1 VTTILLVLVL
11 SYLLGSLPT
20 SIVVGRVAAG
30 LDIREHGSGNAGAT
44 NVYRV
49 LGLGPAVLTGVV
61 DVAKGSLAVLVIS
74 GIHVGTQP
82 QLSADILKIV
92 AGGAAVAGH
101 IWTVFAGFRGGKGMA
116 TAIGALLFIAPAAL
130 GAALGVWLILLFTV
144 RIMSI
149 ASLSAA
155 IILPLATWIWE
166 TGPDGSTSTELLW
179 FSIVLSLLIF
189 FTHRANIGR
198 ILRGEE
204 KRLGRNPDNGDSG
217 NNEESG
223 ENVGSKQA

>member
-1 VTTILLVLVL
+1 MTTILLVLVL
-11 SYLLGSLPT
+11 SYLLGSIPA

-49 LGLGPAVLTGVV
+49 LGLGPAILTGFV
-61 DVAKGSLAVLVIS
+61 DVAKGSLAVVVIS
-74 GIHVGTQP
+74 GIHAGTPP
-82 QLSADILKIV
+82 QLSADVLKIV

-130 GAALGVWLILLFTV
+130 GAALVVWLILLFTV

-155 IILPLATWIWE
+155 IILPLATWVWE
-166 TGPDGSTSTELLW
+166 TNPDGSTSTELLW

-204 KRLGRNPDNGDSG
+204 KRLGRSSKNGEDG
-217 NNEESG
+217 
-223 ENVGSKQA
+223 QA

>member
-11 SYLLGSLPT
+11 SYLLGSIPT

-44 NVYRV
+44 NVYRI
-49 LGLGPAVLTGVV
+49 LGLGPAILTGFV

-74 GIHVGTQP
+74 GIHAGTPP
-82 QLSADILKIV
+82 QLSADVLKIV

-130 GAALGVWLILLFTV
+130 GAALVVWLILLFTV

-155 IILPLATWIWE
+155 IILPLATWVWE
-166 TGPDGSTSTELLW
+166 TNPDGSTSTELLW

-204 KRLGRNPDNGDSG
+204 KRLGRRSKNGEDG
-217 NNEESG
+217 
-223 ENVGSKQA
+223 QA

>member
-1 VTTILLVLVL
+1 MTTVLIVLAL
-11 SYLLGSLPT
+11 SYLLGSIPT
-20 SIVVGRVAAG
+20 SIVAGRLKAG

-49 LGLGPAVLTGVV
+49 LGLGPAVVVGLV
-61 DVAKGSLAVLVIS
+61 DVAKGSVAVAVI
-74 GIHVGTQP
+74 GTLHFGAP
-82 QLSADILKIV
+82 PPLSADLMKIL

-116 TAIGALLFIAPAAL
+116 TAIGALIFIAPVAL
-130 GAALGVWLILLFTV
+130 GAALVVWLILLFTT

-155 IILPLATWIWE
+155 LTLPLAIWVWE
-166 TGPDGSTSTELLW
+166 TNPDGSTATELFW
-179 FSIVLSLLIF
+179 FSVALCLIIF
-189 FTHRANIGR
+189 YSHRANIGR

-204 KRLGRNPDNGDSG
+204 KRLGRSAREEREVPNAQEGD
-217 NNEESG
+217 
-223 ENVGSKQA
+223 A

>member
-20 SIVVGRVAAG
+20 SIVAGRVIAG

-49 LGLGPAVLTGVV
+49 LGLGPAIIVGLV
-61 DVAKGSLAVLVIS
+61 DVAKGAVAVVVVS
-74 GIHVGTQP
+74 GIQVGPESP
-82 QLSADILKIV
+82 QLSTDLMRIL

-101 IWTVFAGFRGGKGMA
+101 IWTILAGFKGGKGMA
-116 TAIGALLFIAPAAL
+116 TAIGALAFIAPAAL
-130 GAALGVWLILLFTV
+130 GAALAVWLIILFTT

-155 IILPLATWIWE
+155 ITLPLASLVWE
-166 TGPDGSTSTELLW
+166 THPDGSNCVEIFW
-179 FSIVLSLLIF
+179 FSVILSLLILY
-189 FTHRANIGR
+189 THRANIGR

-204 KRLGRNPDNGDSG
+204 PRFGRKSPENGNG
-217 NNEESG
+217 ES
-223 ENVGSKQA
+223 

>member
-1 VTTILLVLVL
+1 MTTILLVLVL
-11 SYLLGSLPT
+11 SYLLGSIPT
-20 SIVVGRVAAG
+20 SIVVGKVAAG

-49 LGLGPAVLTGVV
+49 LGLGPAVLTGFV

-74 GIHVGTQP
+74 SLHVGTQP

-130 GAALGVWLILLFTV
+130 GAALVVWLILLFTV

-149 ASLSAA
+149 ASLSA
-155 IILPLATWIWE
+155 
-166 TGPDGSTSTELLW
+166 
-179 FSIVLSLLIF
+179 
-189 FTHRANIGR
+189 
-198 ILRGEE
+198 
-204 KRLGRNPDNGDSG
+204 
-217 NNEESG
+217 
-223 ENVGSKQA
+223 

>member
-1 VTTILLVLVL
+1 MTTILLVLVL
-11 SYLLGSLPT
+11 SYLLGSIPT

-44 NVYRV
+44 NVYRI
-49 LGLGPAVLTGVV
+49 LGLGPAILTGFV

-74 GIHVGTQP
+74 GIHAGTPP
-82 QLSADILKIV
+82 QLSADVLKIV

-130 GAALGVWLILLFTV
+130 GAALVVWLILLFTV

-155 IILPLATWIWE
+155 IILPLATWVWE
-166 TGPDGSTSTELLW
+166 TNPDGSTSTELLW

-204 KRLGRNPDNGDSG
+204 KRLGRRSKNGEDG
-217 NNEESG
+217 
-223 ENVGSKQA
+223 QA